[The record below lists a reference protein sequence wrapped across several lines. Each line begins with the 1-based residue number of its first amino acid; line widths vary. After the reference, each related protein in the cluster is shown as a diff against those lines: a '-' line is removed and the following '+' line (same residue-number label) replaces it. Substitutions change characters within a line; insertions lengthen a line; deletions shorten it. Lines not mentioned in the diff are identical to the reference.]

1 MKKIVV
7 TQNHDL
13 YPDQIERLKSLGE
26 VKFYNDLAKTPEE
39 WLERV
44 GGFEII
50 CSGKFGLKQKIYEL
64 GDVFISLPFVDIGW
78 IDSRK
83 LKERNITVSYSPGC
97 NRVAVS
103 EWIIGMM
110 INLLRDLPKYI
121 GVGSLPK
128 HTLPEKTAGLA
139 KKKVTILGPGNIGS
153 RVGKICE
160 SLEMEVSYFK
170 KGDDL
175 LKSVKDADV
184 VINTLS
190 NNPTTQGLLDKK
202 FFDSFKNGAYFISVT
217 SSQIYDVDSL
227 LAALDKNIAGAAI
240 DTGQIQVG
248 DTDDPFY
255 QRLLKNPKILVTPH
269 IAYNSDTTARVGNDM
284 MIDNIEAYLA
294 GKPTN
299 LVA

>member
-26 VKFYNDLAKTPEE
+26 VKLYDDLAKTPEE

-44 GGFEII
+44 RGFEII

-64 GDVFISLPFVDIGW
+64 KDVFISLPFVDIGW
-78 IDSRK
+78 VDKEK
-83 LKERNITVSYSPGC
+83 LKERNSTVSYSPGC

-110 INLLRDLPKYI
+110 INLLRELPKYI
-121 GVGSLPK
+121 GVKSLPK
-128 HTLPEKTAGLA
+128 HTLPEKTVGLA

-160 SLEMEVSYFK
+160 SLEMEVTYFK
-170 KGDDL
+170 KRDSL
-175 LKSVKDADV
+175 LKSIKDADV

-190 NNPTTQGLLDKK
+190 NNPTTQGLLDKN
-202 FFDSFKNGAYFISVT
+202 FFDAFKNGAYFISVT
-217 SSQIYDVDSL
+217 SSQIYDVDGLIS
-227 LAALDKNIAGAAI
+227 ALEKSIAGAAI
-240 DTGQIQVG
+240 DAGQIQVG
-248 DTDDPFY
+248 DTSDPFY
-255 QRLLKNPKILVTPH
+255 QRLLKNTKVLVTPH
-269 IAYNSDTTARVGNDM
+269 IAYNSETTARLANDM

-299 LVA
+299 LL